1 MVIVMAVNSIV
12 QYIGK
17 KRKHYGLTSPFNTG
31 KVDRLLNDC
40 AKCMKAIILS
50 PMEFEHL
57 QRRFCEEAVT
67 AYGQL
72 KMSLSSLM
80 HG

>member
-1 MVIVMAVNSIV
+1 LAKKESIM
-12 QYIGK
+12 
-17 KRKHYGLTSPFNTG
+17 GLHSNTG

-80 HG
+80 HGWKE